1 MQFETHSGH
10 DGYFFVIYPYVCEIY
25 AFADSFRRGDY
36 IVHGQKTVGRTEK
49 HAASVPAAFQ

>member
-36 IVHGQKTVGRTEK
+36 IVHGQKKLSLSRSLPFV
-49 HAASVPAAFQ
+49 